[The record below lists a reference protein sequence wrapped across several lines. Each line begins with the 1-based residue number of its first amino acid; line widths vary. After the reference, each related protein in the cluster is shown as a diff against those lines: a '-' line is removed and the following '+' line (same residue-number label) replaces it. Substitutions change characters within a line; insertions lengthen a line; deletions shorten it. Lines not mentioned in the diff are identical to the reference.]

1 MVKLTGVLSQINPC
15 KVLVIGDLMLDTY
28 TIGKAKRISPE
39 APVAVVHVQREE
51 HRPGGAGNVILN
63 LISLGS
69 EVVAVGRIGNDVSGS
84 LLKENLIKEKVDI
97 RGIFYQEGFRT
108 PVKNRV
114 LAENQQIVRIDHEET
129 TPLPKELEEQI
140 CARLP
145 NLLEGVKVVAIS
157 DYGKGFLSH
166 SLLSSLIKAAKKNEI
181 PIISDPKGV
190 DFSKYRGSTIIK
202 PNLGEAYAAA
212 NLTPDMPLE
221 YVANRILQNSE
232 IDTLMVTRSEAGISL
247 FYNNGQRDDFPV
259 RVREVKDV
267 TGAGDTVLATL
278 ACALANA
285 ISLPNAVRLSNV
297 TAGMAIERFGCARIT
312 LQELARR
319 LLEEDVANK
328 VFDEEHLFALK
339 AALIN
344 RNFVF
349 LSLSGAEGMNSASF
363 SAIRKISKMH
373 QADLLIHVRD
383 ANPDEEFVSLLSSLH
398 EVDFILLQMENVH
411 KLCQDIKPIEMYQIA
426 QGKCKPLISL
436 EELLV
441 NKL

>member
-1 MVKLTGVLSQINPC
+1 MVKLTGILSQINPC

-28 TIGKAKRISPE
+28 TIGKARRISPE

-69 EVVAVGRIGNDVSGS
+69 EVVAMGRIGNDSAGS
-84 LLKENLIKEKVDI
+84 LLTESLIKEGVDV
-97 RGIFYQEGFRT
+97 RGVFCQEAFRT
-108 PVKNRV
+108 PVKNRI

-129 TPLPKELEEQI
+129 TPLPKQLEHQIIARFPELL
-140 CARLP
+140 C
-145 NLLEGVKVVAIS
+145 GVKVVAIS
-157 DYGKGFLSH
+157 DYGKGFLTH
-166 SLLSSLIKAAKKNEI
+166 SLLYALIQEAKKNNI

-190 DFSKYRGSTIIK
+190 DFAKYRGSTIIK

-221 YVANRILQNSE
+221 NAAERILKGSD

-247 FYNNGQRDDFPV
+247 FHKDGQREDFPV

-278 ACALANA
+278 ACALANE
-285 ISLPNAVRLSNV
+285 ISLSHAVRLSNV

-319 LLEEDVANK
+319 LLEEDVTNK

-339 AALIN
+339 AALRN

-349 LSLSGAEGMNSASF
+349 LSLSGVEGMNSTSF
-363 SAIRKISKMH
+363 SAIRRIAKSN
-373 QADLLIHVRD
+373 QGDLLIHVRD
-383 ANPDEEFVSLLSSLH
+383 ANPDEEFVSLLASLH
-398 EVDFILLQMENVH
+398 EVDFILLNMESVH
-411 KLCQDIKPIEMYQIA
+411 KLCKEITPVEMHHID
-426 QGKCKPLISL
+426 QGRCTQLTSL
-436 EELLV
+436 GELLSV
-441 NKL
+441 I